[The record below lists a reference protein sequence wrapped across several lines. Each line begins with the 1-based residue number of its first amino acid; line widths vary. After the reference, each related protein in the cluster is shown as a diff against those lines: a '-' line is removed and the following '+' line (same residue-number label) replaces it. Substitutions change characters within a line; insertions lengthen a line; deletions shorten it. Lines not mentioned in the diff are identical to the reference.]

1 MKMTKKTIIT
11 TLLALAA
18 MAGQGQVPLES
29 VKELTMKSEYYNHER
44 QLLIYTPDN
53 YPNFDQ
59 TYYDV
64 IYVFDADLVH
74 CLLNIACKP
83 DPDGG
88 RSTNFIIV
96 GICSPTLWDIN
107 YFRNH
112 DYLPMPLHGNTGL
125 FKEGY
130 YYGKSPD
137 LKKFVKNELMPY
149 VTTARRAAP
158 SASAIR

>member
-1 MKMTKKTIIT
+1 MKKKAIIT
-11 TLLALAA
+11 ILLALVA

-29 VKELTMKSEYYNHER
+29 VKELTMKSEYFNHER

-53 YPNFDQ
+53 YMKYDQ

-64 IYVFDADLVH
+64 IYVFDAQDRTMFDLVH

-107 YFRNH
+107 
-112 DYLPMPLHGNTGL
+112 
-125 FKEGY
+125 
-130 YYGKSPD
+130 
-137 LKKFVKNELMPY
+137 
-149 VTTARRAAP
+149 
-158 SASAIR
+158 